1 MKTVVFTKKHVVM
14 FIVFFFLSLLLIVL
28 GWYTGIAPKQ
38 EEIGKIKQE
47 IVKTESEVT
56 ALHQS
61 RKSLEGKQNLLDSTI
76 VNELPRFSKGIQIQ
90 EYLTGLEQKVA
101 KNRIILK
108 QITAEDTL
116 LFSSPSDQTKKVY
129 SSKIVLEFSAAGK
142 KEFVDFIHT
151 LENDQRFI
159 KVTDFSYKSSSEE
172 GSATT
177 FDITL
182 LFNMYYLN
190 VKEESKE

>member
-1 MKTVVFTKKHVVM
+1 MKTVIFTKKHIVM
-14 FIVFFFLSLLLIVL
+14 FIVFLFLSLILIVL
-28 GWYTGIAPKQ
+28 GWSMGIAPKQ

-47 IVKTESEVT
+47 NATIKSEVK
-56 ALHQS
+56 ALQHS
-61 RKSLEGKQNLLDSTI
+61 MKELKGKKNLLDSAI
-76 VNELPRFSKGIQIQ
+76 VNELPRFSKGIQMK

-101 KNRIILK
+101 KNRITLK

-129 SSKIVLEFSAAGK
+129 SSNIVLEFSATGK
-142 KEFVDFIHT
+142 KEVVDFIYT

-159 KVTDFSYKSSSEE
+159 KVTDLSYKSSSEE
-172 GSATT
+172 GSGAT

>member
-1 MKTVVFTKKHVVM
+1 MKTIIFTKKHIVM
-14 FIVFFFLSLLLIVL
+14 FVVFFFLFLLMIVL
-28 GWYTGIAPKQ
+28 GWFMGFSPKQ
-38 EEIGKIKQE
+38 EEVGKIKQE
-47 IVKTESEVT
+47 IVKTEKEAA

-61 RKSLEGKQNLLDSTI
+61 RKSLEGKKNLLDSTI

-90 EYLTGLEQKVA
+90 EYLTGLEQKVE
-101 KNRIILK
+101 KNRIKLK

-116 LFSSPSDQTKKVY
+116 LFSSPNDQTKKVY
-129 SSKIVLEFSAAGK
+129 SSKIVLEFSTAGK
-142 KEFVDFIHT
+142 QEFVDFIHN

-172 GSATT
+172 GNATT
-177 FDITL
+177 FDFTL